1 MVKKKSGSPKAPS
14 TTRKPTGDRPVQ
26 KNRKPLGQGGK
37 GGRPTLTKPSK
48 AAEPKRDGT
57 RLNKFIANSGVCS
70 RREADTYI
78 ASGLVTVNNK
88 VVNTMGYLVQA
99 GDEVKFDGRR
109 LQQDPPAYVLLNK
122 PKSVASTTSESNGLT
137 VMDLIANATNAR
149 VAPVGRLGRNATG
162 LFLFTND
169 DRLMQKLHKK
179 GLPRLF
185 HVELSKNLKNE
196 DLLKIREGQSVDGRT
211 VVVEE
216 ISYVANAAKKEVGL
230 RIKNMGSSIIR
241 ELFEHLG
248 YQVVKVDCV
257 ALAHLT
263 KKDLPRGRYRH
274 LNDDEISLF
283 SML

>member
-1 MVKKKSGSPKAPS
+1 
-14 TTRKPTGDRPVQ
+14 
-26 KNRKPLGQGGK
+26 
-37 GGRPTLTKPSK
+37 
-48 AAEPKRDGT
+48 
-57 RLNKFIANSGVCS
+57 
-70 RREADTYI
+70 
-78 ASGLVTVNNK
+78 
-88 VVNTMGYLVQA
+88 
-99 GDEVKFDGRR
+99 
-109 LQQDPPAYVLLNK
+109 
-122 PKSVASTTSESNGLT
+122 

-196 DLLKIREGQSVDGRT
+196 DLIKIREGQSVDGRT

>member
-1 MVKKKSGSPKAPS
+1 MAKKKGGSLKAQAS
-14 TTRKPTGDRPVQ
+14 TRKPSQERPVQ
-26 KNRKPLGQGGK
+26 KNK
-37 GGRPTLTKPSK
+37 RPFESASKPSK
-48 AAEPKRDGT
+48 KTSPKTDGPKRDGT

-88 VVNTMGYLVQA
+88 VINTMGYLVKP
-99 GDEVKFDGRR
+99 GDVVKFDGRR
-109 LQQDPPAYVLLNK
+109 LQQDPPAYILLNK
-122 PKSVASTTSESNGLT
+122 PKAVASTTSESKGLT
-137 VMDLIANATNAR
+137 VMDLIANATKAR

-185 HVELSKNLKNE
+185 HVELDKNLKNE
-196 DLLKIREGQSVDGRT
+196 DLLKIKDGLTIEGKT
-211 VVVEE
+211 VTVEE
-216 ISYVANAAKKEVGL
+216 ISYVVNAAKKEIGL
-230 RIKNMGSSIIR
+230 KIKNMGSSVIR
-241 ELFEHLG
+241 DLFEHLG

-257 ALAHLT
+257 SLAHLT

-274 LNDDEISLF
+274 LTNDEISLF

>member
-1 MVKKKSGSPKAPS
+1 MAKKKGGSPKAQAS
-14 TTRKPTGDRPVQ
+14 TRKPAQERPVQ
-26 KNRKPLGQGGK
+26 KNK
-37 GGRPTLTKPSK
+37 RPFESASKPSK
-48 AAEPKRDGT
+48 KTSPKTDGPKRDGT

-88 VVNTMGYLVQA
+88 VINAMGYLVKP

-109 LQQDPPAYVLLNK
+109 LQQDPPAYILLNK
-122 PKSVASTTSESNGLT
+122 PKAVASTTSESKGLT
-137 VMDLIANATNAR
+137 VMDLIANATKAR

-185 HVELSKNLKNE
+185 HVELDKNLKNE
-196 DLLKIREGQSVDGRT
+196 DLLKIKDGLTFEGKT
-211 VVVEE
+211 VTVEE
-216 ISYVANAAKKEVGL
+216 ISYVVNAAKKEIGL
-230 RIKNMGSSIIR
+230 KIKNMGSSVIR
-241 ELFEHLG
+241 DLFEHLG

-257 ALAHLT
+257 SLAHLT

-274 LNDDEISLF
+274 LTNDEISLF

>member
-1 MVKKKSGSPKAPS
+1 MVKKKGGASKANAKARQS
-14 TTRKPTGDRPVQ
+14 QDDRPAQ
-26 KNRKPLGQGGK
+26 KNRRQFGQPAKLSKP
-37 GGRPTLTKPSK
+37 K
-48 AAEPKRDGT
+48 AAKSAQPKREGV

-78 ASGLVTVNNK
+78 ATGLVTVNNK
-88 VVNTMGYLVQA
+88 VVNTMGYQVKP
-99 GDEVKFDGRR
+99 GDEVRFDGRR

-122 PKSVASTTSESNGLT
+122 PKAVASTTSESKGLT
-137 VMDLIANATNAR
+137 VMDLIANATKAR

-185 HVELSKNLKNE
+185 HVELNKNFKTE
-196 DLLKIREGQSVDGRT
+196 DLIRIKEGVSIDGNLIA
-211 VVVEE
+211 VEE
-216 ISYVANAAKKEVGL
+216 ISHVVHATKKEVGL
-230 RIKNMGSSIIR
+230 KIKNMGSSVIR
-241 ELFEHLG
+241 NLFDHLG
-248 YQVVKVDCV
+248 YQVVKIDCV

-263 KKDLPRGRYRH
+263 KKDLPRGRFRH
-274 LNDDEISLF
+274 LTDDEISLF

>member
-1 MVKKKSGSPKAPS
+1 MAKKKGGSPKAQAS
-14 TTRKPTGDRPVQ
+14 TRKPAQERPVQ
-26 KNRKPLGQGGK
+26 KNK
-37 GGRPTLTKPSK
+37 RPFESASKPSK
-48 AAEPKRDGT
+48 KTSPKTDGPKRDGT

-88 VVNTMGYLVQA
+88 VINTMGYLVKP

-109 LQQDPPAYVLLNK
+109 LQQDPPAYILLNK
-122 PKSVASTTSESNGLT
+122 PKAVASTTSESKGLT
-137 VMDLIANATNAR
+137 VMDLIANATKAR

-185 HVELSKNLKNE
+185 HVELDKNLKNE
-196 DLLKIREGQSVDGRT
+196 DLLKIKDGLTFEGKT
-211 VVVEE
+211 VTVEE
-216 ISYVANAAKKEVGL
+216 ISYVVNAAKKEIGL
-230 RIKNMGSSIIR
+230 KIKNMGSSVIR
-241 ELFEHLG
+241 DLFEHLG

-257 ALAHLT
+257 SLAHLT

-274 LNDDEISLF
+274 LTNDEISLF

>member
-1 MVKKKSGSPKAPS
+1 
-14 TTRKPTGDRPVQ
+14 
-26 KNRKPLGQGGK
+26 
-37 GGRPTLTKPSK
+37 
-48 AAEPKRDGT
+48 
-57 RLNKFIANSGVCS
+57 
-70 RREADTYI
+70 
-78 ASGLVTVNNK
+78 
-88 VVNTMGYLVQA
+88 
-99 GDEVKFDGRR
+99 

-122 PKSVASTTSESNGLT
+122 PKSVASTTSESKGLT

>member
-1 MVKKKSGSPKAPS
+1 MLKKKGGAPKAQN
-14 TTRKPTGDRPVQ
+14 TTRKTTGDRPGP
-26 KNRKPLGQGGK
+26 KNR
-37 GGRPTLTKPSK
+37 RPQASVNKSSK
-48 AAEPKRDGT
+48 RTAPKTDEPKRDGT

-88 VVNTMGYLVQA
+88 VINTMGYLVKP

-122 PKSVASTTSESNGLT
+122 PKAVASTTSESKGLT

-185 HVELSKNLKNE
+185 HIELNKNLKNE
-196 DLLKIREGQSVDGRT
+196 DLQKIRDGVTIEGKT

-216 ISYVANAAKKEVGL
+216 ISYVVNAAKKEVGL
-230 RIKNMGSSIIR
+230 KIKNMGSSVIR
-241 ELFEHLG
+241 DLFEHLG

-274 LNDDEISLF
+274 LSQDEISLF

>member
-1 MVKKKSGSPKAPS
+1 MVKKKGGASKANAKARQS
-14 TTRKPTGDRPVQ
+14 QDDRPAQ
-26 KNRKPLGQGGK
+26 KNRRQSGQPAKLSKPK
-37 GGRPTLTKPSK
+37 GAKS
-48 AAEPKRDGT
+48 AQPKREGV

-78 ASGLVTVNNK
+78 ATGLVTVNNK
-88 VVNTMGYLVQA
+88 VVNTMGYQVKP
-99 GDEVKFDGRR
+99 GDEVRFDGRR

-122 PKSVASTTSESNGLT
+122 PKAVASTTSESKGLT
-137 VMDLIANATNAR
+137 VMDLIANATKAR

-185 HVELSKNLKNE
+185 HVELNKNFKTE
-196 DLLKIREGQSVDGRT
+196 DLMKIKEGVSIDGNLIA
-211 VVVEE
+211 VEE
-216 ISYVANAAKKEVGL
+216 ISHV
-230 RIKNMGSSIIR
+230 IR
-241 ELFEHLG
+241 NLFDHLG
-248 YQVVKVDCV
+248 YQVVKIDCV

-263 KKDLPRGRYRH
+263 KKDLPRGRFRH
-274 LNDDEISLF
+274 LTDDEISLF

>member
-1 MVKKKSGSPKAPS
+1 
-14 TTRKPTGDRPVQ
+14 
-26 KNRKPLGQGGK
+26 
-37 GGRPTLTKPSK
+37 
-48 AAEPKRDGT
+48 
-57 RLNKFIANSGVCS
+57 
-70 RREADTYI
+70 
-78 ASGLVTVNNK
+78 
-88 VVNTMGYLVQA
+88 
-99 GDEVKFDGRR
+99 
-109 LQQDPPAYVLLNK
+109 
-122 PKSVASTTSESNGLT
+122 
-137 VMDLIANATNAR
+137 
-149 VAPVGRLGRNATG
+149 
-162 LFLFTND
+162 
-169 DRLMQKLHKK
+169 MQKLHKK

>member
-1 MVKKKSGSPKAPS
+1 MVKKKAGSPKGQSPS
-14 TTRKPTGDRPVQ
+14 RKASGDHPVQ
-26 KNRKPLGQGGK
+26 KNRRPQGSSAK
-37 GGRPTLTKPSK
+37 SAKRPSTKID
-48 AAEPKRDGT
+48 EPKRDGT
-57 RLNKFIANSGVCS
+57 RLNKFVANSGVCS

-88 VVNTMGYLVQA
+88 VVNTMGYLVKP
-99 GDEVKFDGRR
+99 GDKVKFDGRR

-122 PKSVASTTSESNGLT
+122 PKAVASTTSESKGLT
-137 VMDLIANATNAR
+137 VMDLIANATKAR

-185 HVELSKNLKNE
+185 HVELDKNLKNE
-196 DLLKIREGQSVDGRT
+196 DLNKIREGLSIEGKNI
-211 VVVEE
+211 VVEE

-230 RIKNMGSSIIR
+230 KIKNMGSSIIR

-248 YQVVKVDCV
+248 YQVVRVDCV

-274 LNDDEISLF
+274 LTEDEISLF

>member
-37 GGRPTLTKPSK
+37 GGRPAFTKPSK

-88 VVNTMGYLVQA
+88 VVNTMGYLVQS

-122 PKSVASTTSESNGLT
+122 PKSVASTTSESKGLT